1 MSKFRDP
8 VSSWIH
14 LISALLSVVGL
25 AALLVFGRSSP
36 IKELSLL
43 IYGLTL
49 VLMFSSSTL
58 YHSIRTNP
66 TTLLRLRKMDHS
78 SIYLLIAGSY
88 TPLCLYFFT
97 GFWHLGFLAIIWVF
111 GLAGII
117 IKVFIID
124 APRWVTAGIYL
135 VMGWLSVFAV
145 KEMLATMPAGALL
158 WLLAGGMFYTVG
170 ALVYITRKL
179 DFVPNV
185 FGFHEVW
192 HIFVSLGALCHF
204 IMIFVYIAL
213 NTH

>member
-1 MSKFRDP
+1 MDKFRDP

-14 LISALLSVVGL
+14 LVSAGL
-25 AALLVFGRSSP
+25 AGLGLVILLVLGWGNLL
-36 IKELSLL
+36 KEISLL

-49 VLMFSSSTL
+49 LLMFSSSTL
-58 YHSIRTNP
+58 YHSIHAEP
-66 TTLLRLRKMDHS
+66 AALLRLRKLDHS

-97 GFWHLGFLAIIWVF
+97 GFWRWGFLAIIWVF

-117 IKVFIID
+117 IKLFVIN

-135 VMGWLSVFAV
+135 VMGWLSIFAI
-145 KEMLATMPAGALL
+145 KEMLSTMPVGALL
-158 WLLAGGMFYTVG
+158 WLLAGGLFYTLG
-170 ALVYITRKL
+170 AVIYITKKM
-179 DFVPNV
+179 DFAPNV

-204 IMIFVYIAL
+204 ILICVYIAAV
-213 NTH
+213 